1 MEFNVKETNGVSV
14 IAIEGRLDT
23 QTAPDA
29 QDKFAELINNGADKL
44 LINFEKLDYISSA
57 GLRSLLFA
65 AKQMKSK
72 SGEIRVCSLNDTV
85 TEVFEISGF
94 MTILNVSNNETEAL
108 SEF

>member
-1 MEFNVKETNGVSV
+1 MAFNVKETNGVSV
-14 IAIEGRLDT
+14 IAIGGRLDT

-29 QDKFAELINNGADKL
+29 QRKFAELINNGADKL

-108 SEF
+108 SKF